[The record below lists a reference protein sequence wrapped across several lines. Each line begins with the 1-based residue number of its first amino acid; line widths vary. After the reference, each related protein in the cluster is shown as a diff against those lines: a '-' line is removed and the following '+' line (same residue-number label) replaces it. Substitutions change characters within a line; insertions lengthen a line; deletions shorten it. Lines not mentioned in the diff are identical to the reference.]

1 MADVRSVNQMLAD
14 TFEPKRQNR
23 WYFQFAEYKVWGAT
37 AIILSE
43 LKSIIVKIS

>member
-1 MADVRSVNQMLAD
+1 M
-14 TFEPKRQNR
+14 TP
-23 WYFQFAEYKVWGAT
+23 YFQFSEYKVWGAT